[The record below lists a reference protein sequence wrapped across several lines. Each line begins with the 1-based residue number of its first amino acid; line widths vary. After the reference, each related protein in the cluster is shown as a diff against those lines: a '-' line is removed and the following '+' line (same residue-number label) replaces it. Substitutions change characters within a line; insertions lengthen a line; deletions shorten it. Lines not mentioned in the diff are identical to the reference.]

1 MTLPP
6 SDLTPLSIASCA
18 FSVSL
23 AAMTHDVAR
32 LLAVDARDPH
42 AGLLAQPRR
51 DVVLVGGLRVV
62 GVREALVDQLVDL
75 APRGRPC
82 AGPCGRRR
90 ARPRAGRPR
99 GARRPRSRSRCR
111 PGRRSRVGAGGAAGR
126 RRSRRARGRGGGRG
140 GRAGEF
146 GASEEATGGASELQS
161 GVQNIRLHAVL
172 LPLGAGDRAGAPP
185 CEPAYLQGKRV
196 RDRTGTTCCGTS
208 DDKCV
213 AEWDRVGYCPAC
225 TAGPGWRGSSHSATS
240 DRLDFTG
247 QPDT

>member
-6 SDLTPLSIASCA
+6 SLLTPLSIAACA

-32 LLAVDARDPH
+32 LLAVDARHPH

-51 DVVLVGGLRVV
+51 DVVLVGRLAL
-62 GVREALVDQLVDL
+62 GVRQALVDQLVDL
-75 APRGRPC
+75 RLGVVRAQDLAGRVEDVLALVALGAHDALEVDRGAGRDRGR
-82 AGPCGRRR
+82 G
-90 ARPRAGRPR
+90 
-99 GARRPRSRSRCR
+99 
-111 PGRRSRVGAGGAAGR
+111 VGVGGAAGR
-126 RRSRRARGRGGGRG
+126 AA
-140 GRAGEF
+140 AGEHE
-146 GASEEATGGASELQS
+146 GEEEGGEGEQASS
-161 GVQNIRLHAVL
+161 GHRTRL
-172 LPLGAGDRAGAPP
+172 RT
-185 CEPAYLQGKRV
+185 EPANCNPACRTFVCTPSCRGWARRRPRRRPTLEPAHLQGKRV

-213 AEWDRVGYCPAC
+213 AGWDRVGYCPAR

-247 QPDT
+247 PPDT